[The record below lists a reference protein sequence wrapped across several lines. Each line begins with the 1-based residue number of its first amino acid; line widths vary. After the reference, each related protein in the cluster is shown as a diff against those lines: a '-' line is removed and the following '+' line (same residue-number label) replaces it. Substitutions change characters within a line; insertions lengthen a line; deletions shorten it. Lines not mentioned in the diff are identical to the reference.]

1 MRREETRRQRYDSKL
16 KTAKKYPISLCA
28 INFRVDDNLG
38 YLIRS
43 AACFG
48 AERLYVVGHVPE
60 RRRISAASGT
70 LIDYVEIV
78 QFSHPRDFLEHAKK
92 EDLHVVAAELDER
105 ARPLSSHHFNF
116 DRHLCLVVG
125 NEESGVPPEI
135 MAAAEILYIKMPGV
149 GFCLNTSHTANIFLY
164 EAARQYEDLES
175 YNPILPVNSRGAQLV
190 IKERK
195 GE

>member
-1 MRREETRRQRYDSKL
+1 MRRELTRRQRYDSKL

-60 RRRISAASGT
+60 RSHIKASSGS

-78 QFSHPRDFLEHAKK
+78 SFATPRDFVDYTKSEGIQI
-92 EDLHVVAAELDER
+92 VAAELVEK
-105 ARPLSSHHFNF
+105 ARPLSSYAFNF
-116 DRHLCLVVG
+116 SSRLCLVVG
-125 NEESGVPPEI
+125 NEESGVPSEI
-135 MAAAEILYIKMPGV
+135 MQNSDVLYIEMPGV
-149 GFCLNTSHTANIFLY
+149 GYCLNTAQAANILLY
-164 EAARQYEDLES
+164 EASQQYTVQSLMLAAD
-175 YNPILPVNSRGAQLV
+175 
-190 IKERK
+190 
-195 GE
+195 

>member
-60 RRRISAASGT
+60 RSHIKASSGS
-70 LIDYVEIV
+70 LIDYVEITSFATP
-78 QFSHPRDFLEHAKK
+78 QDFLDHTKSEGIQI
-92 EDLHVVAAELDER
+92 VAAELVEQ
-105 ARPLSSHHFNF
+105 ARSLASYSFNF
-116 DRHLCLVVG
+116 DSHICLVVG
-125 NEESGVPPEI
+125 NEESGVPTEI
-135 MAAAEILYIKMPGV
+135 IQNSHVIYIEMPGV
-149 GFCLNTSHTANIFLY
+149 GFCLNTAQTGNILLY
-164 EAARQYEDLES
+164 EVVKQYDRH
-175 YNPILPVNSRGAQLV
+175 VVSRSKLNLV
-190 IKERK
+190 INN
-195 GE
+195 